1 MGVSGVGRIDVS
13 MVENEL
19 KFELPE
25 GAVHAVAASLRRL
38 GARNA
43 AIESRHVDADDGRLA
58 AAGVSLRLRKRAGRW
73 EQTVKA
79 PGPSAFERLEETVA
93 RPGRWGPEGPEVD
106 PALHAGTRAGR
117 VLADALRGEGGG
129 TAALVPVST
138 TRVRR
143 SSVVLDVGDARVE
156 LAFDRGT
163 IVAGDRVEA
172 ICEVEYEL
180 VSGDPAA
187 LVTLARAA
195 VVAHGMWLST
205 LSKGA
210 RGVALARRA
219 GRIEPTH
226 ARRPVLRKTMSAP
239 TLRREIVAA
248 CLEQVCANA
257 SVLAR
262 GQSDDEVIH
271 QLRIG
276 LRRLRTA
283 ARELAAEDASPAPW
297 EGAVTDVF
305 RALGDCRDRTIVA
318 ITLGRALAD
327 AGSPEPR
334 LAPSSAASPD
344 PVALVRA
351 AAFQLALIDVVAD
364 VIVVPRSDARS
375 AATPETTAPTS
386 APEQA
391 HEARAAIATR
401 LSKLHAAL
409 GKAARRFGAV
419 DDAERHRVRKRL
431 KRLRYLAEM
440 VGPLY
445 GSGAVDR
452 YLVKLRPAQ
461 DALGAYV
468 DLIVGLE
475 LAAASVSAGD
485 SGAWFNVGWLKAQ
498 LPRAAKRCRKA
509 LADAATAKPFWRR

>member
-1 MGVSGVGRIDVS
+1 

-19 KFELPE
+19 KFELPAD
-25 GAVHAVAASLRRL
+25 AVRAVEASLRRL
-38 GARNA
+38 GARSA
-43 AIESRHVDADDGRLA
+43 AIESRYLDGDDGRLA

-79 PGPSAFERLEETVA
+79 PGPSAFERLEETVP
-93 RPGRWGPEGPEVD
+93 RPGRWGPDGPAVD
-106 PALHAGTRAGR
+106 LSLHAGTRAGR

-129 TAALVPVST
+129 TASLVPVST

-143 SSVVLDVGDARVE
+143 SSVELEVGDARVE

-163 IVAGDRVEA
+163 VVAGDRVEA

-180 VSGDPAA
+180 KSGDPVA

-195 VVAHGMWLST
+195 VVAHGVWLST

-210 RGVALARRA
+210 RGAALARHA
-219 GRIEPTH
+219 GRMAPTH
-226 ARRPVLRKTMSAP
+226 ARPPVLRKTMSAP

-262 GQSDDEVIH
+262 AQNDDEAIH

-283 ARELAAEDASPAPW
+283 ARELAPAEASPARW
-297 EGAVTDVF
+297 EGVVAEVF

-318 ITLGRALAD
+318 TALGRALAA

-334 LAPSSAASPD
+334 LQPRGGESPD
-344 PVALVRA
+344 PVALVRG
-351 AAFQLALIDVVAD
+351 AAFQLALIEVVAE
-364 VIVVPRSDARS
+364 VIVVRRSDAVP
-375 AATPETTAPTS
+375 AATPDDSTRASASTA
-386 APEQA
+386 ANDA
-391 HEARAAIATR
+391 HAAIAAH

-409 GKAARRFGAV
+409 DKAGKRFGEV
-419 DDAERHRVRKRL
+419 DDDERHRIRKRL

-440 VGPLY
+440 VAPLY

-452 YLVKLRPAQ
+452 YLARLRPAQ

-468 DLIVGLE
+468 DLTVGLE
-475 LAAASVSAGD
+475 LAAASVAGGD

-498 LPRAAKRCRKA
+498 QPRAAKRCGKA
-509 LADAATAKPFWRR
+509 LAEAATAKPFWRR

>member
-1 MGVSGVGRIDVS
+1 

-19 KFELPE
+19 KFELPA
-25 GAVHAVAASLRRL
+25 GAVRAVEASLRRL
-38 GARNA
+38 GARRA
-43 AIESRHVDADDGRLA
+43 AIESRYVDGDDGRLA

-93 RPGRWGPEGPEVD
+93 RLGRWGPDGPQVD
-106 PALHAGTRAGR
+106 PSLHAGTRAGR
-117 VLADALRGEGGG
+117 VLAEALRGEGGG
-129 TAALVPVST
+129 TAPLVPVST

-163 IVAGDRVEA
+163 VVAGDRVEA

-180 VSGDPAA
+180 LSGDPLA
-187 LVTLARAA
+187 LVALARAA

-210 RGVALARRA
+210 RGAALARHA
-219 GRIEPTH
+219 GRVEATH

-239 TLRREIVAA
+239 ALRREIVAA

-262 GQSDDEVIH
+262 GQGDDEVIH

-283 ARELAAEDASPAPW
+283 ARELAAREASPAAW
-297 EGAVTDVF
+297 EGVVTEVF

-318 ITLGRALAD
+318 TALGRTLAE

-334 LAPSSAASPD
+334 LQPSGGESPD

-351 AAFQLALIDVVAD
+351 AAFQLALIDVVAE
-364 VIVVPRSDARS
+364 VIVVPLSASADAHD
-375 AATPETTAPTS
+375 
-386 APEQA
+386 A
-391 HEARAAIATR
+391 HAEIAIR
-401 LSKLHAAL
+401 LSKLHTSLA
-409 GKAARRFGAV
+409 KAAKRFGAV

-452 YLVKLRPAQ
+452 YLARLRPAQ

-475 LAAASVSAGD
+475 LAAASVTAGD
-485 SGAWFNVGWLKAQ
+485 AGAWFNVGWLKAQ

-509 LADAATAKPFWRR
+509 LAEAATAKPFWRR

>member
-1 MGVSGVGRIDVS
+1 

-19 KFELPE
+19 KFELPA
-25 GAVHAVAASLRRL
+25 GAVRAVEASLRRL

-43 AIESRHVDADDGRLA
+43 AIESRYVDAADGRLA
-58 AAGVSLRLRKRAGRW
+58 AVGVSLRLRKRAGRW

-93 RPGRWGPEGPEVD
+93 RPGRWGLEGPEVD
-106 PALHAGTRAGR
+106 PSLHDGTRAGR
-117 VLADALRGEGGG
+117 VLVAALRGQGGESVQ
-129 TAALVPVST
+129 LVPVST

-143 SSVVLDVGDARVE
+143 ASVELDLGDARVE

-163 IVAGDRVEA
+163 VVAGDRVES

-180 VSGDPAA
+180 LSGDPAA
-187 LVTLARAA
+187 LVVSGRAA
-195 VVAHGMWLST
+195 VVAHGTWLST

-210 RGVALARRA
+210 RGAALARHA
-219 GRIEPTH
+219 GRMEATR
-226 ARRPVLRKTMSAP
+226 ARAPALRKTMSGP

-257 SVLAR
+257 SVLAC

-283 ARELAAEDASPAPW
+283 ARELAGEDASPAPW
-297 EGAVTDVF
+297 EGVVADVF
-305 RALGDCRDRTIVA
+305 RALGECRDRTTVA
-318 ITLGRALAD
+318 TALGDALAA

-334 LAPSSAASPD
+334 LQPAGSASPD
-344 PVALVRA
+344 LVALVRG
-351 AAFQLALIDVVAD
+351 AAFQLALIDVVAE
-364 VIVVPRSDARS
+364 VIVAPASASTNAHDA
-375 AATPETTAPTS
+375 
-386 APEQA
+386 
-391 HEARAAIATR
+391 HAAIATR
-401 LSKLHAAL
+401 LAKLHAAL
-409 GKAARRFGAV
+409 AKAAKRFGEV

-445 GSGAVDR
+445 GSAAVDR
-452 YLVKLRPAQ
+452 YLARLRPAQ

-468 DLIVGLE
+468 DLLVGLE
-475 LAAASVSAGD
+475 LASARVTAGD

-498 LPRAAKRCRKA
+498 LPRATKGCRKA
-509 LADAATAKPFWRR
+509 PAEAATAKPFWRR